1 MNYFFNGKQSQHKN
15 IWTLWAKGADV
26 SLKRYGRKGQKVR
39 TFCFVRAVGLSI
51 VNGDG
56 KVKC

>member
-1 MNYFFNGKQSQHKN
+1 MNYFFNRKQSQHKN
-15 IWTLWAKGADV
+15 VWTLRTKGTDV
-26 SLKRYGRKGQKVR
+26 MGKRYGHFTQKVR
-39 TFCFVRAVGLSI
+39 TFSFVRAVGLSI